1 METLL
6 QKYPNS
12 AKDYVVSSD
21 TLGSLRTGLQSGG
34 IVLIAGTGSNA
45 LLLNP
50 DGETHGC
57 GGWGHMM
64 GDEGGGNTYFFFI
77 AKRTGMWK
85 VGKLSG
91 KILN

>member
-12 AKDYVVSSD
+12 AKNYAISSD

-45 LLLNP
+45 MLLNS
-50 DGETHGC
+50 DGKIHGC

-64 GDEGGGNTYFFFI
+64 GDEGGGMYFFLT
-77 AKRTGMWK
+77 AKRIGM
-85 VGKLSG
+85 
-91 KILN
+91 